1 VTPLVKHFLD
11 GEQAHNFAVKAV
23 HYAGVRDGEKMG
35 YRETDKVLETR
46 IYRRSDREKRGKPLV
61 FRNCVGLAAGFDKHG
76 EAIVP
81 LLAAGF
87 GFVEVGSIT
96 PLAQEG
102 NPKPRVFRLEED
114 EGVINRY
121 GFNSVGGRVGKG
133 NIIAGL
139 LERKRK
145 KLVSPRYR
153 LPIRANPNHDFFHSC

>member
-1 VTPLVKHFLD
+1 
-11 GEQAHNFAVKAV
+11 
-23 HYAGVRDGEKMG
+23 
-35 YRETDKVLETR
+35 
-46 IYRRSDREKRGKPLV
+46 
-61 FRNCVGLAAGFDKHG
+61 
-76 EAIVP
+76 
-81 LLAAGF
+81 
-87 GFVEVGSIT
+87 
-96 PLAQEG
+96 
-102 NPKPRVFRLEED
+102 VFRLEED